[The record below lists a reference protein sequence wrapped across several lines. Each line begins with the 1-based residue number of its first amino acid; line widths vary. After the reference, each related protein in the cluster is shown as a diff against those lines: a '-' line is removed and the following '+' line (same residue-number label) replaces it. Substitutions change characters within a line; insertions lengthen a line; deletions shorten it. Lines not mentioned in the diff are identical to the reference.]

1 MVGQICLSAVERLR
15 NTAAKGEIEGLF
27 LEIGVNGHLLLKMAK
42 QFGVECCRD
51 KSVLTGLNG
60 LFCPVNE
67 RATAVGMYV
76 FDGQRFPGIVEDFEC
91 GLARGVPKECA
102 KFMAHIVEA
111 HLRRDARRCRQ
122 TADGGGDYVLFDALH
137 K

>member
-1 MVGQICLSAVERLR
+1 M
-15 NTAAKGEIEGLF
+15 T
-27 LEIGVNGHLLLKMAK
+27 K
-42 QFGVECCRD
+42 QFGVECCRYEA
-51 KSVLTGLNG
+51 VLTGLNG
-60 LFCPVNE
+60 RLCPVNE
-67 RATAVGMYV
+67 RATAIGMHV

-91 GLARGVPKECA
+91 GLARGVPEECA

-111 HLRRDARRCRQ
+111 HLRLDARRCRQ